1 MKEKDLVENYIN
13 IQIQNNYST
22 NIVKEFGYRQK
33 KIDIIE
39 VNIDSNTPVH
49 GIEFKIKDWK
59 LGFKQCLGNR
69 ILVPYNSLALYHEYI
84 KNVNIESLK
93 QKGIGLISLHKNEN
107 KQLIKPKKSSI
118 INLKKHSYLLRNLSS
133 ISGLNLIK

>member
-13 IQIQNNYST
+13 IQIQNNYSA

-33 KIDIIE
+33 KIDVIE
-39 VNIDSNTPVH
+39 VDLDSNTPVH

-69 ILVPYNSLALYHEYI
+69 ILVPYNSLALYHKYI

-93 QKGIGLISLHKNEN
+93 QKGIGLISLHKNES

-133 ISGLNLIK
+133 ISGLNLIQ